1 MANQKVAGKSK
12 SKSSKTKKKSR
23 IDPIAQSLSLVRQFA
38 QSELVHKL
46 GLYKPAQKIAYEG
59 TKQGFQA
66 ATAIARQFKNVQN
79 LVSPK
84 RVPVADK
91 PRDLLDFNITEE
103 QGMVRDMAQRFAKD
117 LLRPSA
123 HDCDAKCT
131 RPDGFG
137 KQVAELG
144 IAQFAVPESMGGAAT
159 EAWETTQVLV
169 GEDLAHGDMGLAVAA
184 LAPVGVA
191 NALARWGSAE
201 QQGKYLPEF
210 AKDNPPAAAIAIAE
224 RRPGFDPLKLKT
236 RATVDG
242 NGYVIH
248 GEKTLVPLVASAEL
262 FLVAAD
268 LVGRGPVVFVIEA
281 GTPGL
286 TATQENSMGVRA
298 AGLGSLKLDGVRVEH
313 KALLGGELGA
323 VDYQEL
329 VDRAQL
335 AWCSLAVG
343 TCQAVLDY
351 TITYCNERIAFGE
364 PISHRQAVAF
374 MIANIG
380 IELESMRLL
389 TWRAAA
395 RAEAGLS
402 FHREA
407 YLAHVLCLEKGM
419 QIGSDGVQLL
429 GGHGYTKEHPVER
442 WYRDL
447 MAIGVAE
454 GGLCL

>member
-1 MANQKVAGKSK
+1 
-12 SKSSKTKKKSR
+12 
-23 IDPIAQSLSLVRQFA
+23 
-38 QSELVHKL
+38 
-46 GLYKPAQKIAYEG
+46 
-59 TKQGFQA
+59 
-66 ATAIARQFKNVQN
+66 
-79 LVSPK
+79 
-84 RVPVADK
+84 
-91 PRDLLDFNITEE
+91 
-103 QGMVRDMAQRFAKD
+103 
-117 LLRPSA
+117 
-123 HDCDAKCT
+123 
-131 RPDGFG
+131 
-137 KQVAELG
+137 
-144 IAQFAVPESMGGAAT
+144 
-159 EAWETTQVLV
+159 
-169 GEDLAHGDMGLAVAA
+169 MGLAVAA
-184 LAPVGVA
+184 LASVGVA

-224 RRPGFDPLKLKT
+224 RRPAFDPLSLKT

-242 NGYVIH
+242 SGYVIH
-248 GEKTLVPLVASAEL
+248 GEKTLVPLVESAEI
-262 FLVAAD
+262 FLVAAE
-268 LVGRGPVVFVIEA
+268 LVGRGPVVFVVEA
-281 GTPGL
+281 GTAGL
-286 TATQENSMGVRA
+286 TATQEKTMGVRA
-298 AGLGSLKLDGVRVEH
+298 AGMGSLKLDGVRVSH
-313 KALLGGELGA
+313 SALLGGDLG
-323 VDYQEL
+323 VLDYQEL

-335 AWCSLAVG
+335 AWCSVAVG

-351 TITYCNERIAFGE
+351 TITYCNARVAFGE
-364 PISHRQAVAF
+364 PISHRQAVAS

-395 RAEAGLS
+395 RAEAGLP

-419 QIGSDGVQLL
+419 EIGSTGVQLL